1 MDTPRVA
8 VVLVGRNPTPA
19 LLSSL
24 ALPADRIVL
33 LSSDGTRRL
42 AERAAAALA
51 RLAPDRTVR
60 VEGVGPDPHDPAG
73 VAAALDRIRRDH
85 GTAPRHLDYT
95 GGTKVM
101 SVVAALHRYGG
112 GAGGGTRT
120 EGGGE
125 TRTGG
130 GDGGEAGTGARA
142 GVHVDAEPRVPAP
155 RCHYLDPASDL
166 LRPVD
171 PAEPPL
177 PIADDGIDLGV
188 LAELHGARWLSDRDP
203 ATVRAALRGGAR
215 ALREA
220 FPGLHPTEVRGAVNE
235 AEVLRH
241 LRRITRDRD
250 GVEVLGPRRVADPR
264 HPADS
269 IADFDALV
277 RFRHRVL
284 CVEVKSGAEE
294 VVARAGW
301 TVAKARRVFGNI
313 AKVLF
318 VHAGPAVP
326 GLRERIAA
334 HNPALSSSQ
343 VQVWSLDDL
352 RARLTDAESLRKA
365 FFPGQA
371 GSVTGAARGPAVP
384 GAVPVKRAVE
394 PPVTRPAEPMPRSVA
409 RTVAPAAPVCTVTA
423 SSAAPILVTALGS
436 SRLGLLSAVH
446 AHRPERALLLSSRQ
460 GVRAG
465 VREAAARALYA
476 AEHPGAPVPDTDGL
490 RASGHRDRIRFAA
503 DPVDGSSA
511 GSVADAAHTWIEGMR
526 AEDPGRPVVV
536 DVTTGTKAMSL
547 GLALAARR
555 SGACVA
561 CQVVRDRTVI
571 CLTHGGAAVQ
581 DRAVVDWSLVL
592 DGYAPLTGP
601 LADAVCPQGAAQ
613 VDVPL
618 VAAAAEHLVRA
629 AGGPVGMWVDRSLAD
644 PRTADTARE
653 RPVLVLTFDDRALG
667 LAAPAWSRPVRS
679 GAVRRVSRGAWAQSV
694 SAATGHLNLRCDVA
708 GKVMALTRPGG
719 DVGRAAELVA
729 WITHEEPEE
738 DGGGGSGGEGGGN
751 GGSGWGFGDPQR
763 PVLVVADPAAPPDLW
778 DTDVSTL

>member
-24 ALPADRIVL
+24 TLPADRIVL
-33 LSSDGTRRL
+33 LCSDGTRSP
-42 AERAAAALA
+42 AERVAGALA
-51 RLAPDRTVR
+51 GLAPDRTVR

-73 VAAALDRIRRDH
+73 VAAALERVHRDH
-85 GTAPRHLDYT
+85 GAAPGHLDYT

-101 SVVAALHRYGG
+101 SVAAALYRDRRAPDPE
-112 GAGGGTRT
+112 GA
-120 EGGGE
+120 
-125 TRTGG
+125 
-130 GDGGEAGTGARA
+130 
-142 GVHVDAEPRVPAP
+142 AP
-155 RCHYLDPASDL
+155 RCHYLDPATDL

-177 PIADDGIDLGV
+177 PVADAGIDLGV
-188 LAELHGARWLSDRDP
+188 LAGIHGARWLSDRDP
-203 ATVRAALRGGAR
+203 DTVRAALRGGAR

-220 FPGLHPTEVRGAVNE
+220 FPGLHPTEVRGVVGE
-235 AEVLRH
+235 ADVLRH
-241 LRRITRDRD
+241 LRRITRGRD
-250 GVEVLGPRRVADPR
+250 GAEVLGPRRVSDPG

-284 CVEVKSGAEE
+284 CVEVKSGPEE
-294 VVARAGW
+294 VVSRAGW
-301 TVAKARRVFGNI
+301 TVAKARRVFGNV

-318 VHAGPAVP
+318 VHTGPAAP
-326 GLRERIAA
+326 GLRERVAA
-334 HNPALSSSQ
+334 HNPALNSSQ

-352 RARLTDAESLRKA
+352 RARLTDGEALRKA

-371 GSVTGAARGPAVP
+371 PAPDSARSGAPPGAGPGARPRART
-384 GAVPVKRAVE
+384 AVPV
-394 PPVTRPAEPMPRSVA
+394 PPP
-409 RTVAPAAPVCTVTA
+409 APVCAVTA
-423 SSAAPILVTALGS
+423 APAAPILVTALGS

-460 GVRAG
+460 GMRAG

-476 AEHPGAPVPDTDGL
+476 AEHPGAPLPDAEGL
-490 RASGHRDRIRFAA
+490 RASGHRDRVRFAA
-503 DPVDGSSA
+503 DPVDGSDA
-511 GSVADAAHTWIEGMR
+511 GAVAEAAHAWIGRER
-526 AEDPGRPVVV
+526 VEDPGRPVVV

-561 CQVVRDRTVI
+561 CQVVRDRKVV
-571 CLTHGGAAVQ
+571 CMTHGGAAAQ
-581 DRAVVDWSLVL
+581 ERAVVAWSLVL
-592 DGYAPLTGP
+592 DGYAPLAGP

-618 VAAAAEHLVRA
+618 VAAAAGHLVRA
-629 AGGPVGMWVDRSLAD
+629 ASGPVGMWVDRSLAD
-644 PRTADTARE
+644 PATAGTARE
-653 RPVLVLTFDDRALG
+653 RPALVLTFDDRALG
-667 LAAPAWSRPVRS
+667 LAAPSWTRPVRS

-729 WITHEEPEE
+729 WIIQEEPGGSAGEGAGE
-738 DGGGGSGGEGGGN
+738 DGP
-751 GGSGWGFGDPQR
+751 GWGFGEPQR
-763 PVLVVADPAAPPDLW
+763 PVLVVADPGAPPAVW
-778 DTDVSTL
+778 DTDVSRL

>member
-24 ALPADRIVL
+24 TLPADRVVL
-33 LSSDGTRRL
+33 LCSDGTRTP
-42 AERAAAALA
+42 AERVAAALA
-51 RLAPDRTVR
+51 RLAPDRAVS

-73 VAAALDRIRRDH
+73 VAAALERVHRAH

-101 SVVAALHRYGG
+101 SVAAALYL
-112 GAGGGTRT
+112 GA
-120 EGGGE
+120 
-125 TRTGG
+125 
-130 GDGGEAGTGARA
+130 
-142 GVHVDAEPRVPAP
+142 PAP
-155 RCHYLDPASDL
+155 GQAAPRFHYLDPATDL
-166 LRPVD
+166 LRSAD

-177 PIADDGIDLGV
+177 PLADAGIDLGV
-188 LAELHGARWLSDRDP
+188 LAGIHGARWLSDREP

-215 ALREA
+215 GLREA
-220 FPGLHPTEVRGAVNE
+220 FPGLHPTEVRGVVNE
-235 AEVLRH
+235 ADVLRH
-241 LRRITRDRD
+241 LRHITRGRD

-284 CVEVKSGAEE
+284 CVEVKSGPEE

-301 TVAKARRVFGNI
+301 TVAKARRVFGNV

-318 VHAGPAVP
+318 VHTGPAVP
-326 GLRERIAA
+326 GLRERVAA
-334 HNPALSSSQ
+334 HNPALNSSQ

-352 RARLTDAESLRKA
+352 RARLSDGEALHRA
-365 FFPGQA
+365 FFPG
-371 GSVTGAARGPAVP
+371 
-384 GAVPVKRAVE
+384 GAVPA
-394 PPVTRPAEPMPRSVA
+394 RPASA
-409 RTVAPAAPVCTVTA
+409 APPADRPAQAPAPVCAVTA
-423 SSAAPILVTALGS
+423 APAAPILVTALGS

-446 AHRPERALLLSSRQ
+446 AHRPERALLLSSHQ
-460 GVRAG
+460 GMRAG

-476 AEHPGAPVPDTDGL
+476 AEHPGAPLPDAEGL
-490 RASGHRDRIRFAA
+490 RACGYRDRIRFAA
-503 DPVDGSSA
+503 DPVDGFGA
-511 GSVADAAHTWIEGMR
+511 GAVADAAHDWIGRMR
-526 AEDPGRPVVV
+526 GEDPGRPVVV

-561 CQVVRDRTVI
+561 CQVVRDRRVV

-581 DRAVVDWSLVL
+581 DRAVVAWSLVL
-592 DGYAPLTGP
+592 DGYAPLVGP
-601 LADAVCPQGAAQ
+601 LADAVCEQGSAQ

-618 VAAAAEHLVRA
+618 VAAAAEHMVRA
-629 AGGPVGMWVDRSLAD
+629 AGGPVGVWVDGSLAD
-644 PRTADTARE
+644 PATADTARE
-653 RPVLVLTFDDRALG
+653 RPAVVLTFDDRALG
-667 LAAPAWSRPVRS
+667 LAAPSWSRTVRS
-679 GAVRRVSRGAWAQSV
+679 GAVRKVSRGAWAQSV

-729 WITHEEPEE
+729 WITQEEP
-738 DGGGGSGGEGGGN
+738 DGSGGGADGAA
-751 GGSGWGFGDPQR
+751 GWGFGDPQR
-763 PVLVVADPAAPPDLW
+763 PVLVVADPGAPPAVW

>member
-24 ALPADRIVL
+24 TLPADRIVL
-33 LSSDGTRRL
+33 LSSDGTRPL
-42 AERAAAALA
+42 AERTAAALA

-73 VAAALDRIRRDH
+73 VTAALERIHRDH
-85 GTAPRHLDYT
+85 GAAPRHLDYT

-101 SVVAALHRYGG
+101 SVAAALYRG
-112 GAGGGTRT
+112 GAAAGP
-120 EGGGE
+120 
-125 TRTGG
+125 
-130 GDGGEAGTGARA
+130 EATAFS
-142 GVHVDAEPRVPAP
+142 
-155 RCHYLDPASDL
+155 CHYLDPASDL

-171 PAEPPL
+171 PGEPPL
-177 PIADDGIDLGV
+177 PVADAGIDLGV
-188 LAELHGARWLSDRDP
+188 LAGVHGARWLSDRDP

-215 ALREA
+215 TLREA
-220 FPGLHPTEVRGAVNE
+220 FPGLHPTEVRGVVNE
-235 AEVLRH
+235 ADVLRH
-241 LRRITRDRD
+241 LRRITRGRE

-301 TVAKARRVFGNI
+301 TVAKARRVFGNV

-318 VHAGPAVP
+318 VHTGPAVP

-334 HNPALSSSQ
+334 HSPALSSSQ

-352 RARLTDAESLRKA
+352 RSRLTDAEALRKV

-371 GSVTGAARGPAVP
+371 APAPAARAVVPSAVRPVAPPVATPAPVCAVTGA
-384 GAVPVKRAVE
+384 
-394 PPVTRPAEPMPRSVA
+394 
-409 RTVAPAAPVCTVTA
+409 
-423 SSAAPILVTALGS
+423 SAAPILVTALGS

-476 AEHPGAPVPDTDGL
+476 AEHPGTPVPDADGL

-511 GSVADAAHTWIEGMR
+511 GSVADAAHTWIAGMR

-561 CQVVRDRTVI
+561 CQVVRDRKVV

-581 DRAVVDWSLVL
+581 GRAVVDWSLVL
-592 DGYAPLTGP
+592 DGYAPLAGP

-618 VAAAAEHLVRA
+618 VAAAAERLVRA
-629 AGGPVGMWVDRSLAD
+629 ASGPVGLWVDRSLAD
-644 PRTADTARE
+644 PPAADTARE
-653 RPVLVLTFDDRALG
+653 RPALVLTFDDRALG
-667 LAAPAWSRPVRS
+667 LAAPTWSRPVRS

-738 DGGGGSGGEGGGN
+738 GGGD
-751 GGSGWGFGDPQR
+751 GWGFGDPQR
-763 PVLVVADPAAPPDLW
+763 PVLVVADPAVPPGLW
-778 DTDVSTL
+778 DIDASSL

>member
-24 ALPADRIVL
+24 TLPADRIVL
-33 LSSDGTRRL
+33 LSSDGTRAL
-42 AERAAAALA
+42 AERTAAALA

-73 VAAALDRIRRDH
+73 VAAALERIHREH

-101 SVVAALHRYGG
+101 SVAAALYRDG
-112 GAGGGTRT
+112 GAA
-120 EGGGE
+120 
-125 TRTGG
+125 
-130 GDGGEAGTGARA
+130 DPEAA
-142 GVHVDAEPRVPAP
+142 AP

-171 PAEPPL
+171 PGDPPL
-177 PIADDGIDLGV
+177 PLSDDGIDLGV
-188 LAELHGARWLSDRDP
+188 LAGVHGAHWLSDRDP
-203 ATVRAALRGGAR
+203 ATVGTALRGGAR

-220 FPGLHPTEVRGAVNE
+220 FPGLHPTEVRGVVGE
-235 AEVLRH
+235 ADVLRH
-241 LRRITRDRD
+241 LRRITRGRE

-301 TVAKARRVFGNI
+301 TVAKARRVFGNV

-318 VHAGPAVP
+318 VHTGPAVP
-326 GLRERIAA
+326 GLRDRIAG
-334 HNPALSSSQ
+334 HGPALSSSQ

-352 RARLTDAESLRKA
+352 RARLTDAEALRRV

-371 GSVTGAARGPAVP
+371 ASAAA
-384 GAVPVKRAVE
+384 
-394 PPVTRPAEPMPRSVA
+394 
-409 RTVAPAAPVCTVTA
+409 APAAPARGAEPPARPAVPPAPPAPVCAVTA
-423 SSAAPILVTALGS
+423 ASAAPILVTALGS

-476 AEHPGAPVPDTDGL
+476 AEHPGEPVPDADGL

-511 GSVADAAHTWIEGMR
+511 GAVADAAHTWIAGMR

-561 CQVVRDRTVI
+561 CQVVRDRKVV

-581 DRAVVDWSLVL
+581 GRAVVDWSLVL
-592 DGYAPLTGP
+592 DGYTPLAGP
-601 LADAVCPQGAAQ
+601 LADAVCPRGAAQ

-629 AGGPVGMWVDRSLAD
+629 ASGPVGLWVDRSLAD
-644 PRTADTARE
+644 PETADTARE
-653 RPVLVLTFDDRALG
+653 RPALVLTFDDRALG
-667 LAAPAWSRPVRS
+667 LAAPTWSRPVRS

-729 WITHEEPEE
+729 WITQEEPEE
-738 DGGGGSGGEGGGN
+738 AGDHGGG
-751 GGSGWGFGDPQR
+751 GWGFGDPQR
-763 PVLVVADPAAPPDLW
+763 PVLVVADPAAPPRLW
-778 DTDVSTL
+778 DTDASTL

>member
-24 ALPADRIVL
+24 TLPADRIVL
-33 LSSDGTRRL
+33 LSSDGTRPL
-42 AERAAAALA
+42 AERTAAALA

-73 VAAALDRIRRDH
+73 VAAALERIHRDH

-101 SVVAALHRYGG
+101 SVAAALYRD
-112 GAGGGTRT
+112 GTAT
-120 EGGGE
+120 
-125 TRTGG
+125 
-130 GDGGEAGTGARA
+130 DPEAA
-142 GVHVDAEPRVPAP
+142 AP

-171 PAEPPL
+171 PDHPPL
-177 PIADDGIDLGV
+177 PVADGGIDLGV
-188 LAELHGARWLSDRDP
+188 LAGVHGSRWLSDRDP

-220 FPGLHPTEVRGAVNE
+220 FPGLHPTEVRGVVNE
-235 AEVLRH
+235 ADVLRH
-241 LRRITRDRD
+241 LRHITRGRE

-301 TVAKARRVFGNI
+301 TVAKARRVFGNV

-318 VHAGPAVP
+318 VHTGPAVP

-334 HNPALSSSQ
+334 HSPALSSSQ

-352 RARLTDAESLRKA
+352 RARLTDAETLRKV

-371 GSVTGAARGPAVP
+371 GPEPAAADAVP
-384 GAVPVKRAVE
+384 PVR
-394 PPVTRPAEPMPRSVA
+394 RPARPVVRP
-409 RTVAPAAPVCTVTA
+409 VAPPAPVCAVTA
-423 SSAAPILVTALGS
+423 SAAAPILVTALGS

-476 AEHPGAPVPDTDGL
+476 AEHPGAPVPSADGL
-490 RASGHRDRIRFAA
+490 RDSGHRDRIRFAA
-503 DPVDGSSA
+503 DPVDGSGA
-511 GSVADAAHTWIEGMR
+511 GSVADAAHTWIAGMR

-561 CQVVRDRTVI
+561 CQVVRDRKVV

-581 DRAVVDWSLVL
+581 GRAVVDWSLVL

-618 VAAAAEHLVRA
+618 VAAAAERLVRA
-629 AGGPVGMWVDRSLAD
+629 ASGPVGLWVDSSLAD
-644 PRTADTARE
+644 PGTADTARE
-653 RPVLVLTFDDRALG
+653 RPALVLTFDDRALG
-667 LAAPAWSRPVRS
+667 LTAPTWSRPVRS
-679 GAVRRVSRGAWAQSV
+679 GAVRKVSRGAWAQSV

-708 GKVMALTRPGG
+708 GKVMALTRPDG

-729 WITHEEPEE
+729 WITHEEPAQ
-738 DGGGGSGGEGGGN
+738 DAGD
-751 GGSGWGFGDPQR
+751 GWGFGDPQR
-763 PVLVVADPAAPPDLW
+763 PVLVVADPVAPPGPW